1 MSLGFEHPFTCAIA
15 GPTKSGKTYF
25 VKQLLSALPF
35 YVYPCPKRIV
45 WAYGV
50 KNEEQMKLLRNS
62 SLIPLEFV
70 EGIPDLDMFS
80 SADENL
86 LILDDLMK
94 DAGKNSDIAE
104 IFTKGCHH
112 KNISV
117 ILILQ
122 NLFHQGS
129 KMRDIHTST
138 NYLILF
144 KNPRDKI
151 QIKTLSHQ
159 VSPDNPKFLVDSYR
173 KACKHPFSYIMFDFT
188 QKTPDH
194 WRVTSGIF
202 PPEETFFVYRSD
214 KK

>member
-1 MSLGFEHPFTCAIA
+1 MSIGFEHPFTCTIA
-15 GPTKSGKTYF
+15 GPTKSGKTFF
-25 VKQLLSALPF
+25 VKNLLSALP
-35 YVYPCPKRIV
+35 YYIYPCPNRII
-45 WAYGV
+45 WGYGV
-50 KNEEQMKLLRNS
+50 KNEEQMQFLKAS
-62 SLIPLEFV
+62 SIVPIEFI
-70 EGIPDLDMFS
+70 EGIPDMNIFS
-80 SADENL
+80 PMDTNL

-94 DAGKNSDIAE
+94 DAGKNVDIAE

-122 NLFHQGS
+122 NLFHQAS

-151 QIKTLSHQ
+151 QIRTLAHQ
-159 VSPDNPKFLVDSYR
+159 VAPENPKFVIEAYK
-173 KACKHPFSYIMFDFT
+173 KACAHPFSYIMFDFT
-188 QKTPDH
+188 QTTPEH

-202 PPEETFFVYRSD
+202 PPEETFFVYKST
-214 KK
+214 KT